1 MSDAEQK
8 ISHLEHII
16 EKMLLDA
23 HASRIAIA
31 VLSTAVSSLAGKDTK
46 LGDLYLESVAQGDKI
61 EFDHPVPDGYRA
73 KLDEKIVAL
82 LGTQK

>member
-8 ISHLEHII
+8 ISHLEDII
-16 EKMLLDA
+16 EKMQLDA
-23 HASRIAIA
+23 HASRVAFA
-31 VLSTAVSSLAGKDTK
+31 VLSTALSGLAGKDTK
-46 LGDLYLESVAQGDKI
+46 LGDIYLESIAQGDKI

-73 KLDEKIVAL
+73 KLDEKVAAL